1 MLPDCRLL
9 CDPTLCQQSHLSSF
23 ARCGPA
29 GFDMIIHVAMHSP
42 MFVFIELAPF
52 AGQWC
57 QKSAEGS
64 EAQGLYY
71 VVSTACDFCRFINCN
86 QRSVYIFAKA
96 AGEGEEAGQIKTGIF
111 RGSLTQCVGAA
122 MWKSNCI
129 VQGPSHLQDGV
140 WDYIREKDKAAL
152 EEGAFM
158 ETFAGKAVETT
169 VYVLSF
175 LIILWEIYLN
185 TCISC
190 SKNAENL

>member
-1 MLPDCRLL
+1 
-9 CDPTLCQQSHLSSF
+9 
-23 ARCGPA
+23 
-29 GFDMIIHVAMHSP
+29 
-42 MFVFIELAPF
+42 
-52 AGQWC
+52 
-57 QKSAEGS
+57 
-64 EAQGLYY
+64 
-71 VVSTACDFCRFINCN
+71 
-86 QRSVYIFAKA
+86 
-96 AGEGEEAGQIKTGIF
+96 
-111 RGSLTQCVGAA
+111 
-122 MWKSNCI
+122 MWKRNYI

-190 SKNAENL
+190 SFCQKSVMSLEGHEPDRKIWNRTSMV

>member
-1 MLPDCRLL
+1 
-9 CDPTLCQQSHLSSF
+9 
-23 ARCGPA
+23 
-29 GFDMIIHVAMHSP
+29 

-64 EAQGLYY
+64 EAQGWL
-71 VVSTACDFCRFINCN
+71 AGCIDRRNDLCRFINCH
-86 QRSVYIFAKA
+86 QRSIFLPLGA

-111 RGSLTQCVGAA
+111 RGSQTQCVGAT
-122 MWKSNCI
+122 MWKRNCI

-190 SKNAENL
+190 SFCQKSVMSLEGHEPDRKIWNRTQWFEIRCGKELQRNLDQI